1 MHNKQ
6 AKAAIVQRLIDEGV
20 REQLEQMVADV
31 SMNTLPSY
39 SADIAT
45 YPDKQMPFVDK
56 HLNYLL
62 NHPKIDSAQYLANLR
77 MRVRSR

>member
-1 MHNKQ
+1 MHKQ
-6 AKAAIVQRLIDEGV
+6 AKATIAQRLIDEGV
-20 REQLEQMVADV
+20 REQLERMVADV

-39 SADIAT
+39 SADIET
-45 YPDKQMPFVDK
+45 YPDKEMPFVDK